1 MMEHRMKTTNWAA
14 ATMLAL
20 ASASIAMSAPA
31 PAAAPAT
38 APVPATTQDDAMI
51 ALATHSGCLTC
62 HSIKSAAPSDQSTKP
77 VGPAWQDV
85 AIKYKG
91 QKDAVHVL
99 TSTVMGGSNPY
110 VSHWKGK
117 VSGLA
122 MPPNAVAISR
132 RDARQL
138 VKWIL
143 SLDDRGT

>member
-1 MMEHRMKTTNWAA
+1 
-14 ATMLAL
+14 
-20 ASASIAMSAPA
+20 
-31 PAAAPAT
+31 
-38 APVPATTQDDAMI
+38 MI

-62 HSIKSAAPSDQSTKP
+62 HSIKSVAPSDQNTKP

-110 VSHWKGK
+110 ASHWKGK

-143 SLDDRGT
+143 SLDDRGS